1 MALQEFIS
9 KFYDKGGPAFL
20 NRFEVMIISP
30 FEANQNIAD
39 DRFVSFKVVSVTLPG
54 KNLRT
59 TANENVYGPTYEMA
73 QGLTYAETISMNFYL
88 GATHFERT
96 FFMNWIDMIIKPD
109 SYNLEYYDNYKR
121 NIDIF
126 QLDKNNQRTAGI
138 KLLDCYPK
146 TVGAIEY
153 AQETGDVG
161 QISIEFVFKE
171 HMHLDG
177 FGRVVNKKYT
187 PQVELSL
194 TRQRGRNV
202 SPDGPLQPASD
213 PFGGNNLI

>member
-20 NRFEVMIISP
+20 NRFEVVIISP
-30 FEANQNIAD
+30 FEANQNIRD
-39 DRFVSFKVVSVTLPG
+39 DRFTSFKVVGVTLPG

-59 TANENVYGPTYEMA
+59 TANENIYGPTYEMA
-73 QGLTYAETISMNFYL
+73 QGLTYAETIAMNFYL
-88 GATHFERT
+88 GAEHFERT

-121 NIDIF
+121 SIDIF
-126 QLDKNNQRTAGI
+126 QLDKTNKRTSGI

-153 AQETGDVG
+153 SQENGEVG
-161 QISIEFVFKE
+161 QINIEFVFKE
-171 HMHLDG
+171 HMHIDGLGRVINDKYEPKTTLSVRRNRGRTVSPFGALDG
-177 FGRVVNKKYT
+177 DF
-187 PQVELSL
+187 
-194 TRQRGRNV
+194 
-202 SPDGPLQPASD
+202 
-213 PFGGNNLI
+213 I

>member
-96 FFMNWIDMIIKPD
+96 FFMNWMDMIVKPD

-121 NIDIF
+121 SIDVY
-126 QLDKNNQRTAGI
+126 QLDKNNQKTAGI
-138 KLLDCYPK
+138 RLQDCYPK
-146 TVGAIEY
+146 TIGAIEY
-153 AQETGDVG
+153 AQESGEVG
-161 QISIEFVFKE
+161 QISVDFVFKE
-171 HMHLDG
+171 HTHIDG
-177 FGRVVNKKYT
+177 NGRVVNEKYA
-187 PQVELSL
+187 PSVDLSARL
-194 TRQRGRNV
+194 RQRGRNMSV
-202 SPDGPLQPASD
+202 NGGLEVDPTAGP
-213 PFGGNNLI
+213 F

>member
-20 NRFEVMIISP
+20 NRFEVVIISP
-30 FEANQNIAD
+30 FEANRNIRD
-39 DRFVSFKVVSVTLPG
+39 DRFTSFKVVNLTLPG

-59 TANENVYGPTYEMA
+59 TANENIYGPTYEMA

-88 GATHFERT
+88 GAEHFERT
-96 FFMNWIDMIIKPD
+96 FFMNWMDMIIKPD

-126 QLDKNNQRTAGI
+126 QLDKSNLRTAGI

-153 AQETGDVG
+153 SQENGEVG
-161 QISIEFVFKE
+161 QINIEFVFKE
-171 HMHLDG
+171 HMHIDG
-177 FGRVVNKKYT
+177 LGRVVNNKYEPKT
-187 PQVELSL
+187 TLSVN
-194 TRQRGRNV
+194 RRNRGRSV
-202 SPDGPLQPASD
+202 SPFGALDGD
-213 PFGGNNLI
+213 F